1 MRHTEI
7 AIIGAGAAG
16 LMAAAGAAKEG
27 AGVLV
32 LEKMP
37 RPGRKIMI
45 SGKGRCN
52 MTNLKDWNEFSL
64 HIHPKAVFLK
74 NAFYNFSSDDTVRFF
89 GDYGLKTVTERGDRV
104 FPASYKAADVV
115 DTLMKAAV
123 KPGSRIM
130 TGTEV
135 TDITNSGNGFI
146 VTLASGEDIY
156 AEKVIIATGGLS
168 YPATGSTGDGYRWAE
183 NFGHNIRH
191 CFPSLTALVPA
202 DYKIPGGNPESRG
215 HISRDIPVSELGKT
229 LMGNQLK
236 NVGLT
241 VCIDGNSVME
251 EFGDIDFT
259 DGGLEGPVGF
269 RISRKCV
276 KALENGSKVTVC
288 LDLKPAV
295 SQESLDCRIEKL
307 WEEISSDGRNRR
319 KSHESR
325 FRMLLGK
332 LMPASLTDGFLKY
345 FPVTDVRKLGRR
357 LKNWEFRIAG
367 YVGYERCVVTAGG
380 VATEEVSQKT
390 MESKLVPGLYFAGEI
405 LDLDGDTG
413 GYNLQTAFSTGFLA
427 GRSAALK

>member
-1 MRHTEI
+1 MIHTEI

-89 GDYGLKTVTERGDRV
+89 GDYGLETVTERGDRV

-130 TGTEV
+130 TDVEV
-135 TDITNSGNGFI
+135 SDITKSGNGFI

-183 NFGHNIRH
+183 KFGHNIRH

-202 DYKIPGGNPESRG
+202 DYKISGGNPESRG
-215 HISRDIPVSELGKT
+215 HISRDIPVSESGRPNRS
-229 LMGNQLK
+229 GN
-236 NVGLT
+236 
-241 VCIDGNSVME
+241 GNSRHPE
-251 EFGDIDFT
+251 RASAPSAAPAPNGIRRRSEP
-259 DGGLEGPVGF
+259 GGG
-269 RISRKCV
+269 
-276 KALENGSKVTVC
+276 
-288 LDLKPAV
+288 
-295 SQESLDCRIEKL
+295 
-307 WEEISSDGRNRR
+307 
-319 KSHESR
+319 R
-325 FRMLLGK
+325 FRSFRLQARTFSDSIPRK
-332 LMPASLTDGFLKY
+332 FHPEARTPAET
-345 FPVTDVRKLGRR
+345 
-357 LKNWEFRIAG
+357 
-367 YVGYERCVVTAGG
+367 C
-380 VATEEVSQKT
+380 
-390 MESKLVPGLYFAGEI
+390 
-405 LDLDGDTG
+405 G
-413 GYNLQTAFSTGFLA
+413 GYSPD
-427 GRSAALK
+427 